1 MLNDPKNFKIP
12 EEFILFG
19 HKYKVQIE
27 TDLLEK
33 EDCYGIAD
41 EDLKLIRLQGVG
53 EAIMKYKEDGKDC
66 TSKIQ
71 ITDETI
77 TETFFHEIMHI
88 VLYASG
94 EEALSENERFV
105 NVMGKALLEIYLTS
119 KYEQNSKSK
128 NAKRKNNSFRIA
140 KKR

>member
-1 MLNDPKNFKIP
+1 VVNNPKNFKIP
-12 EEFILFG
+12 KEFTLFG

-88 VLYASG
+88 VLDALG
-94 EEALSENERFV
+94 EEQLSKKEPFV
-105 NVMGKALLEIYLTS
+105 NMMGKALLEIYLSS
-119 KYEQNSKSK
+119 KYEQNSKIKKS
-128 NAKRKNNSFRIA
+128 KRKNNRFRIT
-140 KKR
+140 KK